1 MANEG
6 VHLKWSGKKQ
16 FIGTDSGNHSIVI
29 SSHDPENH
37 TGMKP
42 SDLLLISLASCSA
55 YDVVEIIQKKKID
68 LKTMEIQVKAEQDE
82 DPPWTFRQIRLL
94 FKFSGRGLNDKA
106 VKQAIDLAV
115 NSYCSVAA
123 TISGK
128 AEILTSYE
136 ILPVSHGREPDS

>member
-1 MANEG
+1 
-6 VHLKWSGKKQ
+6 
-16 FIGTDSGNHSIVI
+16 
-29 SSHDPENH
+29 
-37 TGMKP
+37 MKP